1 MRVFNQTRIFIGEI
15 MNKIIILFVTT
26 IFLSSC
32 SIPKISNPLNT
43 PKAAAQIDARVFKT
57 IEQMYLEYPYSRQL
71 AAKASGLLVM
81 PLVTEAGFG
90 VGAGYGRGAL
100 VVNGS
105 VKNYYSSISA
115 NTGIQLGA
123 QQYAHVLFFMTDAAL
138 TQFEYSMGFSAG
150 GDLEYIT
157 PTISESLKVETL
169 TTLSPVIALVFG
181 QSGLKVG
188 ATLEGSKYTKLRF

>member
-1 MRVFNQTRIFIGEI
+1 M
-15 MNKIIILFVTT
+15 KIIFKNLSIALLIAIFV
-26 IFLSSC
+26 SSC
-32 SIPKISNPLNT
+32 SISKISNPLNT
-43 PKAAAQIDARVFKT
+43 PKAAAQIDARVFRT
-57 IEQMYLEYPYSRQL
+57 IEQMHVEYPYSRQL

-90 VGAGYGRGAL
+90 LGAGYGRGAL

-123 QQYAHVLFFMTDAAL
+123 QQYAHVLFFMTDTAL

-157 PTISESLKVETL
+157 PSISESLRIETL

-181 QSGLKVG
+181 QAGLKVG

>member
-1 MRVFNQTRIFIGEI
+1 M
-15 MNKIIILFVTT
+15 KIIFKLLSIALLIT

-115 NTGIQLGA
+115 NTCLL
-123 QQYAHVLFFMTDAAL
+123 YT
-138 TQFEYSMGFSAG
+138 
-150 GDLEYIT
+150 
-157 PTISESLKVETL
+157 
-169 TTLSPVIALVFG
+169 SPSPRDRG
-181 QSGLKVG
+181 
-188 ATLEGSKYTKLRF
+188 

>member
-1 MRVFNQTRIFIGEI
+1 M
-15 MNKIIILFVTT
+15 KIIFKFLSMALLLT

-32 SIPKISNPLNT
+32 SIPNISNPLNT

-57 IEQMYLEYPYSRQL
+57 IEQMYAEYPYSEQL
-71 AAKASGLLVM
+71 AAKASALLVM

-90 VGAGYGRGAL
+90 FGAGYGRGAL

-123 QQYAHVLFFMTDAAL
+123 QQYAHVLFFMTDKAL

-157 PTISESLKVETL
+157 PSISESLKVETL

-181 QSGLKVG
+181 QAGLKVG

>member
-1 MRVFNQTRIFIGEI
+1 M
-15 MNKIIILFVTT
+15 KIIFKFLSIALLLT

-32 SIPKISNPLNT
+32 SFPKISNPLNT

-90 VGAGYGRGAL
+90 IGAGYGRGAL

-115 NTGIQLGA
+115 NTGIQ
-123 QQYAHVLFFMTDAAL
+123 
-138 TQFEYSMGFSAG
+138 
-150 GDLEYIT
+150 
-157 PTISESLKVETL
+157 
-169 TTLSPVIALVFG
+169 
-181 QSGLKVG
+181 
-188 ATLEGSKYTKLRF
+188 

>member
-1 MRVFNQTRIFIGEI
+1 M
-15 MNKIIILFVTT
+15 KIIFKFLSIALLLTIL
-26 IFLSSC
+26 LSSC
-32 SIPKISNPLNT
+32 SIPNPLNT
-43 PKAAAQIDARVFKT
+43 SKAAAKIDARVFNT
-57 IEQMYLEYPYSRQL
+57 IEQMYVEYPYSRQL

-90 VGAGYGRGAL
+90 FGAGYGRGAL

-123 QQYAHVLFFMTDAAL
+123 QQYAHVLFFMTDTAL
-138 TQFEYSMGFSAG
+138 NQFEYSLGFSAG

-181 QSGLKVG
+181 QAGLKVG

>member
-1 MRVFNQTRIFIGEI
+1 M
-15 MNKIIILFVTT
+15 KIIFKNLSIAFLIAIFV
-26 IFLSSC
+26 SSC

-43 PKAAAQIDARVFKT
+43 PKAAAQIDARVFRT
-57 IEQMYLEYPYSRQL
+57 IEQMHVEYTYSRQL

-90 VGAGYGRGAL
+90 LGAGYGRGAL

-123 QQYAHVLFFMTDAAL
+123 QQYAHVLFFMTDKAL

-157 PTISESLKVETL
+157 PSISESLRIETL

-181 QSGLKVG
+181 QAGLKVG